1 MATTKPI
8 TSAQF
13 ESLMENIDGYF
24 CKGWGRNV
32 NAQEDEW
39 DTLHFEYD
47 GSKSLGLEFH
57 LAHPYSHVKDAID
70 YNLIEIRFSA
80 RYPFSQEWGYR
91 ITDKEQIKR
100 LTDAV
105 AKPYRQYREF
115 GDLGKRAGTTRCCA
129 GTLV

>member
-13 ESLMENIDGYF
+13 ESLMEELCGYF

-32 NAQEDEW
+32 HASDEEW

-47 GSKSLGLEFH
+47 GSQSLGLEFH
-57 LAHPYSHVKDAID
+57 LAHPYSRLKDAID
-70 YNLIEIRFSA
+70 YDVIELRFSA
-80 RYPFSQEWGYR
+80 KYPFRQEWGYR
-91 ITDKEQIKR
+91 ITDAIQVKR

-105 AKPYRQYREF
+105 AEPYRQYREF
-115 GDLGKRAGTTRCCA
+115 GDLGKRAGQTRA
-129 GTLV
+129 SALV